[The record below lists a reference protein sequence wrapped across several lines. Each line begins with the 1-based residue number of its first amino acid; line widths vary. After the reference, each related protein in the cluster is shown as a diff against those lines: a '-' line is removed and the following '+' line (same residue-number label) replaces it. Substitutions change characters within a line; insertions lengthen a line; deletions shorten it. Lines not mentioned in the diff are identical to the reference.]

1 VLKFQVLRLVELRMP
16 RTGGTPRIVPY
27 GADQTVYLVID
38 RFSGLGSV
46 YRETE
51 AERLISKPSL
61 PISCRGNSTTRS
73 ALSPLT
79 RLSTG
84 RTNRHPVVSSDHAAC
99 RNRRYALVARAPHRR
114 RRK

>member
-1 VLKFQVLRLVELRMP
+1 MRAVAGTIAGFVLKFQVLRLVELRMP

-51 AERLISKPSL
+51 AERVDLETVIADGWNGNLFTGLPLNEKPRLEGGSR
-61 PISCRGNSTTRS
+61 RGEETCNW
-73 ALSPLT
+73 
-79 RLSTG
+79 
-84 RTNRHPVVSSDHAAC
+84 
-99 RNRRYALVARAPHRR
+99 RYR
-114 RRK
+114 